1 MEKRRI
7 IQLAWAA
14 LSNSFITGFAAG
26 KIYKGDLKN
35 VCVPGLNCSSCPGA
49 LGACPLGALQSVVGG
64 RRYQASVYVAGLLLL
79 FGAALGRFVCG
90 FLCPFG
96 LIQELLHKLPFPK
109 KIRVF
114 RGDKPLRRVKYLVLA
129 LLIVLPMFLT
139 DVTGNAPPFFCK
151 YVCPAGTLEAGV
163 PLLLSDGALRAQ
175 AGWITAWKFALLAAV
190 ILLSVM
196 IYRPFCRYLCPLGAV
211 YALLNPV
218 SLYRLRLDDGVC
230 THCGACARACPM
242 AVPLPEKCNH
252 PECVRCGKC
261 VKACPQ
267 NALRMGFTERKG
279 SKP

>member
-1 MEKRRI
+1 
-7 IQLAWAA
+7 
-14 LSNSFITGFAAG
+14 
-26 KIYKGDLKN
+26 
-35 VCVPGLNCSSCPGA
+35 
-49 LGACPLGALQSVVGG
+49 
-64 RRYQASVYVAGLLLL
+64 
-79 FGAALGRFVCG
+79 
-90 FLCPFG
+90 
-96 LIQELLHKLPFPK
+96 
-109 KIRVF
+109 
-114 RGDKPLRRVKYLVLA
+114 
-129 LLIVLPMFLT
+129 
-139 DVTGNAPPFFCK
+139 
-151 YVCPAGTLEAGV
+151 
-163 PLLLSDGALRAQ
+163 
-175 AGWITAWKFALLAAV
+175 
-190 ILLSVM
+190 M